1 MLTEEQIMIRDMARD
16 FAQSRLAPSASARE
30 KAGAIE
36 PEIVG
41 ELAELGFLGMTVNE
55 RWGGAGS
62 DYTSYALAL
71 IELAAGDGSVSTLVS
86 VHNAPVCTV
95 LERFGTDAQRERWL
109 TPLTKGAVGSFA

>member
-41 ELAELGFLGMTVNE
+41 ELAE
-55 RWGGAGS
+55 
-62 DYTSYALAL
+62 
-71 IELAAGDGSVSTLVS
+71 
-86 VHNAPVCTV
+86 
-95 LERFGTDAQRERWL
+95 
-109 TPLTKGAVGSFA
+109 